1 VVEPLSMLN
10 FPPANVWDAY
20 ILFLFVPMFLRVV
33 LLVRPFIRVTKQLAP
48 HGGWLIKRLKEL
60 PVKGFTLLAV
70 NEILAFFIP
79 LLLVLIFRLNSD
91 PLGWDSWKETNWI
104 GFFLILIMVTFWI
117 MLDLLRIY
125 RVRRMLKAVEKQNIE
140 RLKKVADAGM
150 GIRAWIRK
158 FGRRGKEEKEEEP
171 VGKAV
176 AKNALKTY
184 GLLALKAR
192 KFTPAGLAGSI
203 ATGVAIEVARR
214 GAGKVSDKI
223 DEKMQEE
230 FEKIAASNSN
240 MLIMLFLRDLAMG
253 VAPLLILWAVPS
265 IFA

>member
-1 VVEPLSMLN
+1 MLN

-91 PLGWDSWKETNWI
+91 PLGWDSWSETNWF
-104 GFFLILIMVTFWI
+104 GFFVILIMVAIWVL
-117 MLDLLRIY
+117 LDLLRIY

-150 GIRAWIRK
+150 GIRSWIRK
-158 FGRRGKEEKEEEP
+158 FGRRDKEEEEEEP

-230 FEKIAASNSN
+230 FEKRAASNSN
-240 MLIMLFLRDLAMG
+240 MVIMLFLRDLAMG
-253 VAPLLILWAVPS
+253 IAPLLILWAIPS
-265 IFA
+265 IFP